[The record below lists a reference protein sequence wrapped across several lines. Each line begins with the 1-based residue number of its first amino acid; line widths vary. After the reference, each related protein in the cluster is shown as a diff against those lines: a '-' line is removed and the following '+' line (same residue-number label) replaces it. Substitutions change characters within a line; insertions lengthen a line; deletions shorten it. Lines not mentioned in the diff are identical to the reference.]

1 MKTNQKTNEK
11 SGYSIFSTVFKV
23 VNSEKVLI
31 EMIPVEGGTFMMGAT
46 AEQGKAAD
54 DDEYPVHKV
63 TVSSVAI
70 GKYPVTQA
78 LWIAVMGKCPPYV
91 TDAPNC
97 PVAYVSW
104 NECQEFISKLNAKLG
119 LSDAGKKFRFPTEAE
134 WEFAARGG
142 KKSRGYVYS
151 GSDNIDE
158 VAWHPMS
165 LFDFSEDH
173 THPVGQKKPNEL
185 GIYDMSGNV
194 WEWCG
199 DRYGAYS
206 SKSQTNPKRSG
217 FLNRKRV
224 LRGGNGGDCF
234 PDQFCRVS
242 CRISCHSDKAFI
254 MFGQAGLRLVFA
266 E

>member
-11 SGYSIFSTVFKV
+11 SGYSIFSIVFKV

-199 DRYGAYS
+199 DRYRAYS